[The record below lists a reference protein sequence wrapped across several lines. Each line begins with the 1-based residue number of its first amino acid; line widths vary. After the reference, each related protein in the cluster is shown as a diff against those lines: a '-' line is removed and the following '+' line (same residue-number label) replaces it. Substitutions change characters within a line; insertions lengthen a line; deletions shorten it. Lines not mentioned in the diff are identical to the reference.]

1 MRCSVPYCRS
11 QASTRG
17 DIRFF
22 QYPKPN
28 DDLLGLWIKNCNTEH
43 LTEKLLKK
51 NNLKVCSNHFTDS
64 MFLNS
69 TTKKR
74 LVWNAIPTVF
84 NGN

>member
-11 QASTRG
+11 EARTRG
-17 DIRFF
+17 DISFF
-22 QYPKPN
+22 QYPKPE
-28 DDLLGLWIKNCNTEH
+28 DDLLALWIRNCGTEH
-43 LTEKLLKK
+43 LAEELLKK
-51 NNLKVCSNHFTDS
+51 NHLKVCSNHFADS

-69 TTKKR
+69 ATKNR